1 MDVTSADNLIKIAI
15 FSIFFLIY
23 NKYFEVL
30 YKTIKNSQ
38 GSSNLL
44 QCLTSDSD
52 QVCYLS

>member
-30 YKTIKNSQ
+30 YKIIKNSQ